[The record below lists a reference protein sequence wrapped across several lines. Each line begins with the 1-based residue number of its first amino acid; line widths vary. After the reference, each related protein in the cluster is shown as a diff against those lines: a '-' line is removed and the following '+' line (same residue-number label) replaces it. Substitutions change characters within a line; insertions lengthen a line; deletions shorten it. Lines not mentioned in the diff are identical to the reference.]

1 MRTNTTMNTPLT
13 DNLEDRIRDLP
24 ASSQYF
30 MMLLHARAMEHRCSE
45 LQTKLNQHT
54 TPINETPRTL
64 RHNGV
69 GIADMMT
76 QEEYEAEMQK

>member
-1 MRTNTTMNTPLT
+1 MNTPLT
-13 DNLEDRIRDLP
+13 DNLEDKLRDTP

-30 MMLLHARAMEHRCSE
+30 MMLLHARAMEQRCSE

-54 TPINETPRTL
+54 TPIHTPPVNPI
-64 RHNGV
+64 HNGV
-69 GIADMMT
+69 GIADMYT